1 MRDIAVFLIIFGS
14 LPFIFKRPAIGVM
27 VYTWLSLMNPH
38 RLTYGA
44 AYDFPF
50 AALIAVATALSL
62 VLSKQPKGFPRTP
75 VTILLLVF
83 TAWMTFTSFFA
94 LEPTLVWREWDRVM
108 KTMFMVFISLMAL
121 NTEEDLKRYV
131 WVVALSLGIYGLK
144 GGIFVLLS
152 GGNFKVYGPDG
163 SYIAE
168 NNSMALALVTILPLL
183 WYLRGQVK
191 NKWVSLFMLAMTIA
205 TSIAA
210 VGSYSRGALVG
221 GAAMLGLL
229 WLKSKNKGVTA
240 IAVIAMVALVALIM
254 PPQWFDRMDSI
265 GEYKEDGSA
274 MGRINA
280 WYFAFNVASHNIL
293 GGGFNVFSMRQFAIY
308 APDPL
313 DYHVAHSIYFQ
324 VLGDHGFVGLG
335 MFLLLLVLAWRSGSR
350 VIQFCGSADE
360 LKWASDLA
368 KMAQVCIVGYAVSG
382 AFLSLA
388 YFDLYYDILIILVVL
403 EKFLLL
409 KRDRH
414 GVPVPYVPLP
424 PAPVKKNAR
433 SALNKARSNVHPSS

>member
-14 LPFIFKRPAIGVM
+14 LPFIFKRPAIGVLM
-27 VYTWLSLMNPH
+27 YTWISLMNPH

-75 VTILLLVF
+75 VTILLAVF

-94 LEPTLVWREWDRVM
+94 LEPDLVWREWDRVI
-108 KTMFMVFISLMAL
+108 KTMFMVFVSLMAL
-121 NTEEDLKRYV
+121 NTEEDLKRFV

-144 GGIFVLLS
+144 GGIFVLSS
-152 GGNFKVYGPDG
+152 GGNYRVYGPDG

-191 NKWVSLFMLAMTIA
+191 NKWIALFILGMTVF
-205 TSIAA
+205 TSISA
-210 VGSYSRGALVG
+210 VGSYSRGALIG
-221 GAAMLGLL
+221 GAAMLGFL
-229 WLKSKNKGVTA
+229 WLKSKNKGMTA
-240 IAVIAMVALVALIM
+240 VVVIGMVALVALVM
-254 PPQWFDRMDSI
+254 PPQWFDRMDTIS
-265 GEYKEDGSA
+265 EYKEDNSA

-280 WYFAFNVASHNIL
+280 WYFAVNVATHNIL

-308 APDPL
+308 APNPL

-324 VLGDHGFVGLG
+324 VLGDHGFLGLA
-335 MFLLLLVLAWRSGSR
+335 MFLVLLVLAWRTGSR
-350 VIQFCGSADE
+350 VIKFCGASDE

-368 KMAQVCIVGYAVSG
+368 KMAQVCIIGYAISG

-388 YFDLYYDILIILVVL
+388 YYDLYYDIIIILVVL

-409 KRDRH
+409 RRDKR
-414 GVPVPYVPLP
+414 GVPIPYVPLP
-424 PAPVKKNAR
+424 PPPSKKK
-433 SALNKARSNVHPSS
+433 ALST

>member
-168 NNSMALALVTILPLL
+168 NNSMALALVTILFARRLGGRRRDARL
-183 WYLRGQVK
+183 ALAEKQKQRCDGHRGDCHGR
-191 NKWVSLFMLAMTIA
+191 AGRIDHA
-205 TSIAA
+205 
-210 VGSYSRGALVG
+210 
-221 GAAMLGLL
+221 AAMVRPHGLDQRVQGGRLG
-229 WLKSKNKGVTA
+229 NGTHQR
-240 IAVIAMVALVALIM
+240 LV
-254 PPQWFDRMDSI
+254 
-265 GEYKEDGSA
+265 
-274 MGRINA
+274 
-280 WYFAFNVASHNIL
+280 
-293 GGGFNVFSMRQFAIY
+293 
-308 APDPL
+308 
-313 DYHVAHSIYFQ
+313 
-324 VLGDHGFVGLG
+324 
-335 MFLLLLVLAWRSGSR
+335 
-350 VIQFCGSADE
+350 FC
-360 LKWASDLA
+360 
-368 KMAQVCIVGYAVSG
+368 V
-382 AFLSLA
+382 
-388 YFDLYYDILIILVVL
+388 
-403 EKFLLL
+403 
-409 KRDRH
+409 
-414 GVPVPYVPLP
+414 
-424 PAPVKKNAR
+424 
-433 SALNKARSNVHPSS
+433 